1 MEGERKPKKRG
12 YRSPRRAAQAA
23 HTRETIV
30 QAAQRLFEQRGWS
43 GTTLPFVASD
53 AGVSLK
59 TVEAV
64 FGTKAVLLQATV
76 DYAIRGDL
84 DPARMPQRDSV
95 AQMEAAPDA
104 ATMLRLHAKH
114 LRVINSRSARI
125 AAAVEQAAASDDTVA
140 TLWRQMNHNRRY
152 AVRWAARTLLTKPG
166 HKPGLTR
173 KQTETGF
180 WVALDWATY
189 RTLTDQAGL
198 TTTQYEAWLSTY
210 YCDVFL
216 QSP

>member
-1 MEGERKPKKRG
+1 MERERKPQKRA

-23 HTRETIV
+23 RTREAIV
-30 QAAQRLFEQRGWS
+30 RAAQRLFEQRGWS
-43 GTTLPFVASD
+43 GTTLTLVASG

-84 DPARMPQRDSV
+84 DPSPIPQRDSV
-95 AQMEAAPDA
+95 ARMEAAPDA
-104 ATMLRLHAKH
+104 ASMLRLHAKH
-114 LRVINSRSARI
+114 LRAINTRSARI
-125 AAAVEQAAASDDTVA
+125 AAAVEQAAASDETVA
-140 TLWRQMNHNRRY
+140 ALWRQMNHNRRY
-152 AVRWAARTLLTKPG
+152 AVRWAARTLLAKPG

-173 KQTETGF
+173 QHAETAF

-198 TTTQYEAWLSTY
+198 TAARYEAWLATY
-210 YCDVFL
+210 YRDVFL
-216 QSP
+216 RSP